1 MILSELIKSFILV
14 TLGIILG
21 IIYGFFLVN
30 QEKTHS
36 FKFAIFYYLRTIIVL
51 IIFFYLLHLFKI
63 QSILFLISFIVS
75 FWTFIIKY
83 KY

>member
-36 FKFAIFYYLRTIIVL
+36 FKFSIFYYLRTIIVL

-63 QSILFLISFIVS
+63 QSILFLISFIIS